1 VNFADTG
8 GKNFMVEKIFEV
20 FGYVAGDGE
29 NATFRKLI
37 VVAASCV
44 SCLLILW
51 FLLGFIFGGGQSLGN
66 VTGRVLVKGNPL
78 ERGNIVFYPTE
89 NEAKGN
95 IGKIG
100 EDGTYQMEVG
110 YGDYRVVIDAKKM
123 VWRNYLDV
131 KGMVGGKGKQES
143 GNELPEG
150 LREVEPL
157 VPVNYMDLQSSPL
170 RVTVDSRSQV
180 FDIDI
185 PNEAS
190 TVALWQ
196 KLEAIVANKKERTS
210 PAIYLR
216 KQGEIL
222 GPYSVS
228 RVTSYLKSSKITL
241 ADEASDSE
249 DGPWLPVLRSP
260 INIEP

>member
-1 VNFADTG
+1 
-8 GKNFMVEKIFEV
+8 MVEKIFEV
-20 FGYVAGDGE
+20 FGYAAGEGE
-29 NATFRKLI
+29 NATHRKLI

-44 SCLLILW
+44 SCLLIIW
-51 FLLGFIFGGGQSLGN
+51 FLLGFIFSGGQSFAH
-66 VTGRVLVKGNPL
+66 VTGKVLVKGNPL

-131 KGMVGGKGKQES
+131 KRMVGRKGKQES
-143 GNELPEG
+143 DSELPEG

-157 VPVNYMDLQSSPL
+157 VPVSYMDLQSSPL
-170 RVTVDSRSQV
+170 RVTVDSRSHV

-185 PNEAS
+185 PDEAS
-190 TVALWQ
+190 SVGVWRR
-196 KLEAIVANKKERTS
+196 LEAIVANKKERTS
-210 PAIYLR
+210 PTIYLR
-216 KQGEIL
+216 KQGKIL

-228 RVTSYLKSSKITL
+228 RFTSYLKSSKITL
-241 ADEASDSE
+241 EDEASDSE